1 MKIMVSACLL
11 GDNVKYNGGN
21 NRHEKVLEYIKGHEV
36 VPVCPEMLG
45 GLPVPRAPGEIQ
57 DGIVR
62 NEDGTSVDY
71 EYRTGAAKALEIA
84 ESERIDMA
92 ILQSRSPSCGVNQ
105 IYDGSFTGRKIK
117 GMGVFARLLS
127 ENGYKIVDAED
138 I

>member
-1 MKIMVSACLL
+1 MKIMVSSCLL

-127 ENGYKIVDAED
+127 EKGYKVVDAED

>member
-117 GMGVFARLLS
+117 GMGVFERLLS
-127 ENGYKIVDAED
+127 EKGYKVVDAED

>member
-45 GLPVPRAPGEIQ
+45 GLPVPRAPGESQ

-127 ENGYKIVDAED
+127 EKGYKVVDAED